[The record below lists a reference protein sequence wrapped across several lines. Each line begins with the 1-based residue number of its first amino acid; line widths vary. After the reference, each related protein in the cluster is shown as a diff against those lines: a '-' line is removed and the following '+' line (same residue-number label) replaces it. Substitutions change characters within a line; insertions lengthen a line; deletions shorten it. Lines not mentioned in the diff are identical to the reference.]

1 MIEIRRHNP
10 GWEALSFLMHLALF
24 AALVLCT
31 PVRKLIL
38 PERPPE
44 PPAVEQMPAEKL
56 EKLDE
61 KLAEA
66 RSRELQRDL
75 TTLQTVL
82 NDMEV
87 VRDQLRQDF
96 DDVVEDLSADAKEEL
111 KKAAEEA
118 RERQKEALKEQD
130 EAQKNVDRLAEA
142 EKQDL
147 AQSAQ
152 AVEQAAHELYWQDYM
167 DVAAAQSNAQNAL
180 DRVQTAASF
189 AGYEKVA
196 EAARELRDA
205 QIAAARTQ
213 TAEAEKILEPT
224 EKITDFQ
231 QASKD
236 KVEAERKA
244 ADEKKAEAAEAEKK
258 AKAEA
263 ERQQAEQRRA
273 EAEQRR
279 AEAER
284 QRNQAED
291 RRREAQNEKGSAEN
305 EKRQAEN
312 RKRDAENRARQ
323 AQNDESQAKAR
334 EQQAARE
341 EQGAKER
348 GQKAESERKSA
359 EERRDK
365 AEQEQRQAHERAD
378 KAAQEQQQAKQKAEQ
393 AGRDEKSARDREAA
407 ARRENR
413 TDDANAAKAEAE
425 QKARE
430 KADAQKA
437 EQAAKGAKEQASRD
451 EQQAKGRRDQAERER
466 QQAEQRKGQ
475 AEREESQARERKE
488 RAQSDAQQAAG
499 RRDEQNR
506 SAASESEKA
515 QQSDQKARAAQE
527 KMNASERERNEAQ
540 KRADQARSE
549 RDRAESERRA
559 AESRWRDANHRA
571 SSAADRAKEQQ
582 ARAAD
587 AQKRMDEARRT
598 AQSLDANAQRE
609 RQRRARDAQQKVLD
623 AMAKLDAA
631 IESDVAAPKSHVPE
645 TLEASELATFDTSD
659 LSISEAYEMAR
670 SIEEAVTEAYRE
682 VVAATTALEQH
693 LPLEEAERLTDVA
706 KPVRADIDA
715 ELLDGRARTAE
726 QLAAQK
732 EARYN
737 AVRETEN
744 MVDASMAMMNE
755 AFRLSGFED
764 AGAFRDRSQ
773 RLAMGLKWLRRGD
786 LAGHGEGER
795 AERFHALAGLSM
807 QIERAAAEDRH
818 ARAKDLRGVTM
829 GGAAQSGERDSR
841 DEDFRRVAGRAGEYV
856 GQPASRGEAGTGSD
870 LLPGNVLAVDETA
883 RGMPG
888 GWMYLESW
896 WIIGPFPN
904 PDRVNITRKFPPES
918 VIDLDA
924 AYEGSGGLVR
934 WQFSQARSPFPSG
947 KPNRHRSEVIPPNRR
962 EFAIWY
968 GYTILRADRECDV
981 WIAAGSD
988 DRSDVWVNGMKVWA
1002 SGNNRKVWTIDE
1014 GFRRIHLKKGAN
1026 TVLVRLENGPG
1037 PTSFSVCV
1045 SPHETPPPL

>member
-1 MIEIRRHNP
+1 MIEVRRHNP
-10 GWEALSFLMHLALF
+10 GWEVLSFLMHLAIF

-38 PERPPE
+38 PERPQE
-44 PPAVEQMPAEKL
+44 PPAVEQMPADKL

-96 DDVVEDLSADAKEEL
+96 DDVVKDLADDAKEEL

-118 RERQKEALKEQD
+118 KERQKEALREQD

-152 AVEQAAHELYWQDYM
+152 KVEEAAHDLYWQDFM
-167 DVAAAQSNAQNAL
+167 DVAAAQANAQNAL

-189 AGYEKVA
+189 AGYEKIA
-196 EAARELRDA
+196 EAAKELRDA

-213 TAEAEKILEPT
+213 AAEAEKILEPT
-224 EKITDFQ
+224 ERIAEFQ
-231 QASKD
+231 KAAKD
-236 KVEAERKA
+236 K
-244 ADEKKAEAAEAEKK
+244 AEAEKK
-258 AKAEA
+258 AEEERKAQAENQQKKDQAEA
-263 ERQQAEQRRA
+263 EKQQAQQRKD

-279 AEAER
+279 AEADR
-284 QRNQAED
+284 QRGQAEQ
-291 RRREAQNEKGSAEN
+291 RRNEAQNEKSSAEN
-305 EKRQAEN
+305 EKRQAES
-312 RKRDAENRARQ
+312 RRRDAENRART
-323 AQNDESQAKAR
+323 AQNEENQAKTR

-341 EQGAKER
+341 EQAAKDR
-348 GQKAESERKSA
+348 GQKAEN
-359 EERRDK
+359 
-365 AEQEQRQAHERAD
+365 ERA
-378 KAAQEQQQAKQKAEQ
+378 AAQ
-393 AGRDEKSARDREAA
+393 
-407 ARRENR
+407 
-413 TDDANAAKAEAE
+413 AKAEKADQERQEAHDRAE
-425 QKARE
+425 QRGRE
-430 KADAQKA
+430 QQEAKNRGDQKA
-437 EQAAKGAKEQASRD
+437 EQAAKGAKEQAQR
-451 EQQAKGRRDQAERER
+451 EEKQAQDRKNQAERER
-466 QQAEQRKGQ
+466 QQAEQRKAQ

-506 SAASESEKA
+506 SAASENEKA
-515 QQSDQKARAAQE
+515 QQADQKAKAAQE
-527 KMNASERERNEAQ
+527 RMNASERERNEAQ
-540 KRADQARSE
+540 KRMDQARSE
-549 RDRAESERRA
+549 RDRAESDRRA
-559 AESRWRDANHRA
+559 AENRANDANNRA
-571 SSAADRAKEQQ
+571 KSSADRAQEQQ
-582 ARAAD
+582 RNAES

-598 AQSLDANAQRE
+598 AQSLDAAAQKA
-609 RQRRARDAQQKVLD
+609 RQARARDAQQKVLD

-631 IESDVAAPKSHVPE
+631 IESDVARPRSHVPE
-645 TLEASELATFDTSD
+645 TLEASELATLDTSD

-670 SIEEAVTEAYRE
+670 SIEEAVTETYRE
-682 VVAATTALEQH
+682 VVAASTALEQR

-706 KPVRADIDA
+706 KPVREDFDAD
-715 ELLDGRARTAE
+715 LLDGRARTAE

-755 AFRLSGFED
+755 AFRLSGFGE
-764 AGAFRDRSQ
+764 GGEFRDRD
-773 RLAMGLKWLRRGD
+773 RRVAMGLKWLRRGD
-786 LAGHGEGER
+786 LAGHDEGER
-795 AERFHALAGLSM
+795 AEKFHALAGLSM

-829 GGAAQSGERDSR
+829 GGYMQQGAGNK
-841 DEDFRRVAGRAGEYV
+841 DENYRRVAGRAGEYV
-856 GQPASRGEAGTGSD
+856 GQPASRGEAGTGAD
-870 LLPGNVLAVDETA
+870 LLPGNVLAVDETS

-924 AYEGSGGLVR
+924 AYEGAGGLVK
-934 WQFSQARSPFPSG
+934 WQFSQARTPFPSD

-981 WIAAGSD
+981 WLAAGSD

-1014 GFRRIHLKKGAN
+1014 GFRRIHLQKGAN
-1026 TVLVRLENGPG
+1026 AVLVRLENGPG

-1045 SPHETPPPL
+1045 SPHDTPPPL